1 MFVRGKLSIKD
12 GLFIGINYG
21 TITCIRTCQ
30 IVNSSVLVQPQQL
43 GQIFPSILRYQS
55 TFSILQDHFYKT
67 PTSVYLLYTLDL
79 FKYYYFINKY
89 LFINIF
95 FFSTPQVSTMALSI
109 NCPLPYFLV
118 LPKLSSSL
126 KSQTQIG
133 SSQQQPH
140 GGRSAA
146 TRRR

>member
-67 PTSVYLLYTLDL
+67 PTSVYLLYTLNL
-79 FKYYYFINKY
+79 FK
-89 LFINIF
+89 
-95 FFSTPQVSTMALSI
+95 
-109 NCPLPYFLV
+109 
-118 LPKLSSSL
+118 
-126 KSQTQIG
+126 
-133 SSQQQPH
+133 
-140 GGRSAA
+140 
-146 TRRR
+146 